1 MTTDSLSQI
10 IVNSLNM
17 ADLSF
22 LKTANSAYWRGQLK
36 ALLSLIPE
44 AGGFVAEELQQ
55 FYDYKDDLFFRK
67 FTQFMLG
74 IIETSAE
81 ERNKFAI
88 EIQTKVKDSPGNILL
103 EMVDRLDN
111 INKQTAFSNLTLA
124 RIHGDISIED
134 FFRLHSL
141 LERIPYVDL
150 KELPHYAEPFYDT
163 SGDTEL
169 LFASGALEMASIEE
183 ESNKYILSRLGELLL
198 RWGFGIVLKLEH
210 RKGTDIGLNS
220 LTEEEIDGIINQ
232 AFNQL

>member
-124 RIHGDISIED
+124 RIHGEISIED

>member
-1 MTTDSLSQI
+1 MNFI
-10 IVNSLNM
+10 I
-17 ADLSF
+17 
-22 LKTANSAYWRGQLK
+22 
-36 ALLSLIPE
+36 IC
-44 AGGFVAEELQQ
+44 
-55 FYDYKDDLFFRK
+55 
-67 FTQFMLG
+67 
-74 IIETSAE
+74 
-81 ERNKFAI
+81 NKFAI

>member
-36 ALLSLIPE
+36 ALLSLIPD